1 MSGCKRSIRSG
12 RLKECNVGGSDMYC
26 HFQKTSKSYS
36 VTKILSDRRL
46 LFAGQTD
53 ELQEAQRGNR
63 HCRADKSAISPHPSA
78 NSSLRPRCLSSNF
91 VSNRFGG
98 CVHPKGHKS
107 DAFCTTWGS
116 WRQSP
121 LRPWISVDSSAS
133 EMKIQ
138 GLSGL
143 LRSLR
148 LLRGNFPLEPGP
160 DLSTT

>member
-1 MSGCKRSIRSG
+1 
-12 RLKECNVGGSDMYC
+12 MYC
-26 HFQKTSKSYS
+26 HFQNTSKSY

-53 ELQEAQRGNR
+53 ELQEAQQGNIR
-63 HCRADKSAISPHPSA
+63 RADKSAIFPHPSA

-91 VSNRFGG
+91 VSNLFGG

-107 DAFCTTWGS
+107 DAFCTTWGP

-121 LRPWISVDSSAS
+121 LRPWISVDSCAS
-133 EMKIQ
+133 DVKIQ

-148 LLRGNFPLEPGP
+148 LLRGTLPLEPGL